1 MSVSE
6 TKCLGIDLTQQRP
19 MMAVAEGTKI
29 VKCETLAD
37 TPPAA
42 LLPIMY
48 GESVIVGAA
57 AHKHRRGTG
66 SVWPPECQAPVYGN
80 YLNGIGRIPLV
91 CAWAKLTRRAKEGF
105 SGSIGDTDIRWRP
118 IGEHDISVPSER
130 LITEATE
137 AWVQKYI
144 EKKTAII
151 VPDSLGEAAQQA
163 LIDNFDFDV
172 FLTPRPVAVALS
184 WCRRNAENY
193 QGEGEKSEEGATIG
207 HLLVI
212 TMAFDQWEVVPIEI
226 RAKIFNEKV
235 WLVPV
240 RNRTHEVGDIP
251 RIGVGLFTGISI
263 ADCNNAGEVWQY
275 AFGSEKASSFADGK
289 KVLSQEQIKALREY
303 MGSGW
308 TDRDR
313 NLFSSWDIWTDLFA
327 ASSHMSI
334 DRLKEEIVSL
344 YRKQLK
350 YLNPASV
357 DQCMGVVIDGAC
369 ARVRISEKRQVGD
382 IIRDI
387 IASAFER
394 HNIEIGDGFEAVRGA
409 AYTIAALEN
418 SLPCYRETIIPI
430 EIHYHSHNEQG
441 DLKNDWKML
450 IEGTTVKAGSEYK
463 PEEPVEGLQ
472 IKQGAKI
479 LKLTLRRP
487 SDRGEYIFR
496 QVTAEISEETRRD
509 EPVKISANLR
519 PGQGFAKVAIESAR
533 EGVFR
538 TLLNWKTMKPCDPPE
553 KPKLA
558 YLPQVSIVMHDEK
571 FWFKAESSIHSA
583 IRALRNDA
591 PDLLD
596 RLRQLREHIN
606 KLPLADSVDKY
617 RGHIQKGDI
626 FLHYGVFPSDGNL
639 EMVHSPSL
647 AKEFAEECEAYF
659 LHREIFTRKKKS
671 IQQTASWLYLACP
684 SAIIESARRN
694 LKQNIAATSQV
705 DLHTIGLCFEKP
717 FDIRSFFAALEKV
730 FLLRREH
737 INNWLRASRNIVRF
751 RDHALQPEIV
761 SRSRL
766 ENIISGLLRSLKGEV
781 NARGDQRENG
791 QLEIEDIVNPHGR
804 RPNLER
810 IFDNCVLSILYLL
823 KRRRY
828 ESDFMTSDNDYYKR
842 LDDIFSMLI
851 NERRNNLSDRQFKIV
866 SITLRF
872 LRQEASYDDLREIMV
887 EV

>member
-1 MSVSE
+1 MSASK

-19 MMAVAEGTKI
+19 MIAVAEGTKI
-29 VKCETLAD
+29 VQCKTLAD
-37 TPPAA
+37 TLPAA
-42 LLPIMY
+42 LLPIIH
-48 GESVIVGAA
+48 GESVIAGAS

-66 SVWPPECQAPVYGN
+66 CVWPPECQVPVYGN
-80 YLNGIGRIPLV
+80 YKNGVGRIPLV
-91 CAWAKLTRRAKEGF
+91 CAWAKLAKRAKEGF

-118 IGEHDISVPSER
+118 TGEHDISVPAER
-130 LITEATE
+130 LITESTE

-163 LIDNFDFDV
+163 LIDSFDFDV

-193 QGEGEKSEEGATIG
+193 QGEGEKSEEGAAIG

-212 TMAFDQWEVVPIEI
+212 TMALDQWEVVPIEI
-226 RAKIFNEKV
+226 RAKIFNEKL

-240 RNRTHEVGDIP
+240 RNRAYEVAEIP
-251 RIGVGLFTGISI
+251 RVGVGLFTGISI
-263 ADCNNAGEVWQY
+263 PDSNNTNEIWQY
-275 AFGSEKASSFADGK
+275 AFGSEKASSFANGK
-289 KVLSQEQIKALREY
+289 KALSQEQIKALREY
-303 MGSGW
+303 MDAGW
-308 TDRDR
+308 TNRDR
-313 NLFSSWDIWTDLFA
+313 NLFCSWDVWTDLFA
-327 ASSHMSI
+327 ASNHMSI
-334 DRLKEEIVSL
+334 DRLKEGIVSL
-344 YRKQLK
+344 YKQQLQH
-350 YLNPASV
+350 LNHIASER
-357 DQCMGVVIDGAC
+357 CLGVVIDGAC
-369 ARVRISEKRQVGD
+369 ARVCIKEKRQLG
-382 IIRDI
+382 DI

-394 HNIEIGDGFEAVRGA
+394 HNIEIDDGFEAVRGA
-409 AYTIAALEN
+409 AFTIAALKKG
-418 SLPCYRETIIPI
+418 LPCYRETIVPI
-430 EIHYHSHNEQG
+430 EIYHLRRNSRG
-441 DLKNDWKML
+441 DWENAWKTL
-450 IEGTTVKAGSEYK
+450 VEGATVKAGSEYGSK
-463 PEEPVEGLQ
+463 TPIEDLK
-472 IKQGAKI
+472 IKQGERELMLI
-479 LKLTLRRP
+479 LRRP
-487 SDRGEYIFR
+487 SGRNDYIFR
-496 QVTAEISEETRRD
+496 KVIAEIPEETRQD
-509 EPVKISANLR
+509 EPIRISANLQ

-533 EGVFR
+533 EGIFH
-538 TLLNWKTMKPCDPPE
+538 TLLNWRTMEPCDPPE

-558 YLPQVSIVMHDEK
+558 YLPQVSVVIHDED
-571 FWFKAESSIHSA
+571 FWFKAEPSIHSA
-583 IRALRNDA
+583 IRALRSDA

-596 RLRQLREHIN
+596 RLGQLREHIN
-606 KLPLADSVDKY
+606 KWPLADSVDKY
-617 RGHIQKGDI
+617 RGRIPKGDI

-659 LHREIFTRKKKS
+659 SRQGRFTETKKS
-671 IQQTASWLYLACP
+671 IQQTASWMYLACP
-684 SAIIESARRN
+684 SAIIESARQN
-694 LKQNIAATSQV
+694 LKRDIAATSQV

-751 RDHALQPEIV
+751 RDHALQPKIV

-766 ENIISGLLRSLKGEV
+766 ENIISGLLRSLEGEV
-781 NARGDQRENG
+781 NARGDQCENG
-791 QLEIEDIVNPHGR
+791 QLEIESIVNPHGR
-804 RPNLER
+804 RPKLKR

-828 ESDFMTSDNDYYKR
+828 EPDFMSSDNDHYKR

-851 NERRNNLSDRQFKIV
+851 NERRSNLSDRQFKIV

-872 LRQEASYDDLREIMV
+872 LRQEASYADLQGIMV

>member
-1 MSVSE
+1 MSASK

-19 MMAVAEGTKI
+19 MLAVAEGTKI
-29 VKCETLAD
+29 VKCKTLAD

-42 LLPIMY
+42 LLPIIY
-48 GESVIVGAA
+48 GESAITGAA
-57 AHKHRRGTG
+57 AQKHRRGMG

-80 YLNGIGRIPLV
+80 YLNGVGRIPLV
-91 CAWAKLTRRAKEGF
+91 CAWAKLTMRAKEGF

-130 LITEATE
+130 LITESTE

-193 QGEGEKSEEGATIG
+193 QGKGEKSEEGAAVG

-212 TMAFDQWEVVPIEI
+212 TMALDQWEVVPIEI
-226 RAKIFNEKV
+226 RAKIFNEKT

-240 RNRTHEVGDIP
+240 RNRTHEVRDIP
-251 RIGVGLFTGISI
+251 RVGVGLFTGISI

-275 AFGSEKASSFADGK
+275 AFGSEKASIFADGK

-303 MGSGW
+303 MDSGW

-313 NLFSSWDIWTDLFA
+313 NLFGSWDIWADLFA

-334 DRLKEEIVSL
+334 NRLKEEIVGL
-344 YRKQLK
+344 YSKQLK
-350 YLNPASV
+350 YLNPAAV
-357 DQCMGVVIDGAC
+357 NPCMGVVIDGAC
-369 ARVRISEKRQVGD
+369 ARVCISEKRQFG
-382 IIRDI
+382 DI

-394 HNIEIGDGFEAVRGA
+394 HNIEIADGFEAVRGA
-409 AYTIAALEN
+409 AFTVAALKKG
-418 SLPCYRETIIPI
+418 LPCYRETIVPI
-430 EIHYHSHNEQG
+430 EIHYHRRNELG
-441 DLKNDWKML
+441 DPENAWKML
-450 IEGTTVKAGSEYK
+450 VEGTTVKAGSEYK
-463 PEEPVEGLQ
+463 SKTPIEDLK
-472 IKQGAKI
+472 IKQGERE
-479 LKLTLRRP
+479 LKLILRRP
-487 SDRGEYIFR
+487 SGINDYIFR
-496 QVTAEISEETRRD
+496 KVTAEIPEETRQD

-533 EGVFR
+533 EGIFH
-538 TLLNWKTMKPCDPPE
+538 TLLNWRTMEPCEPPE

-558 YLPQVSIVMHDEK
+558 YLPQVSIVMHDED
-571 FWFKAESSIHSA
+571 FWFKAEPSIHSA
-583 IRALRNDA
+583 IRSLRSDA
-591 PDLLD
+591 PDLMD
-596 RLRQLREHIN
+596 RLRQLKKHIN
-606 KLPLADSVDKY
+606 RTLLADREDEY
-617 RGHIQKGDI
+617 RGRKPKGDI

-647 AKEFAEECEAYF
+647 ANEFAEECEAYF
-659 LHREIFTRKKKS
+659 SRRGIPTEKKKS

-684 SAIIESARRN
+684 PAIIESARQN
-694 LKQNIAATSQV
+694 LKQNIEATSQV
-705 DLHTIGLCFEKP
+705 DLHTIGLCFEKSL
-717 FDIRSFFAALEKV
+717 DISSFFAALEDV
-730 FLLRREH
+730 FLLRQEH

-766 ENIISGLLRSLKGEV
+766 EKIISGLLRSLEGEV
-781 NARGDQRENG
+781 NARVGQCGNG
-791 QLEIEDIVNPHGR
+791 QLEIEGIVNHSRR
-804 RPNLER
+804 RPNLKR

-828 ESDFMTSDNDYYKR
+828 EPDFMSSDNDNYKR
-842 LDDIFSMLI
+842 LDDIFSKLI
-851 NERRNNLSDRQFKIV
+851 NERRNNLSNRQFKIV
-866 SITLRF
+866 SISLRF
-872 LRQEASYDDLREIMV
+872 LRQEASYDDLRGIMV

>member
-1 MSVSE
+1 MSVPE
-6 TKCLGIDLTQQRP
+6 AKCLGIDLTQQRP

-42 LLPIMY
+42 LLPIVH
-48 GESVIVGAA
+48 GESVIAGAA

-80 YLNGIGRIPLV
+80 YLNGVGRIPLV
-91 CAWAKLTRRAKEGF
+91 CAWAKLIKRDGRGF
-105 SGSIGDTDIRWRP
+105 SGSIGDTEIRWRP
-118 IGEHDISVPSER
+118 IGEHDISVPAER
-130 LITEATE
+130 LITESTE

-151 VPDSLGEAAQQA
+151 VPDSLCEAAQQA

-184 WCRRNAENY
+184 WCRRNAANY

-212 TMAFDQWEVVPIEI
+212 TMALDQWEVVPIEI

-251 RIGVGLFTGISI
+251 KVGVGLFTGISI
-263 ADCNNAGEVWQY
+263 ADCNNAGEVWQF

-289 KVLSQEQIKALREY
+289 RVLAQEQIKALREY
-303 MGSGW
+303 MRSGW

-334 DRLKEEIVSL
+334 DRLKKEIVSL
-344 YRKQLK
+344 YRKQLQ
-350 YLNPASV
+350 YLNPAAV

-369 ARVRISEKRQVGD
+369 ARVRISEKRQFG
-382 IIRDI
+382 DI

-394 HNIEIGDGFEAVRGA
+394 HNVEIGDGFEAVRGA
-409 AYTIAALEN
+409 AYTSAALGKG
-418 SLPCYRETIIPI
+418 LPCYRETIIPI
-430 EIHYHSHNEQG
+430 WIYHLRRNMHG
-441 DLKNDWKML
+441 DWENAWKIL
-450 IEGTTVKAGSEYK
+450 VEGATVKAGSEYGSK
-463 PEEPVEGLQ
+463 TPIEDLK
-472 IKQGAKI
+472 IKQGEKELMLI
-479 LKLTLRRP
+479 LRRP
-487 SDRGEYIFR
+487 SSRNDYIFR
-496 QVTAEISEETRRD
+496 KVIAEIPEETRQD
-509 EPVKISANLR
+509 EPIRISANLQ
-519 PGQGFAKVAIESAR
+519 PGQSFAKVAIESAR
-533 EGVFR
+533 EGIFH
-538 TLLNWKTMKPCDPPE
+538 TLLNWRTMEPCDPPE

-558 YLPQVSIVMHDEK
+558 YLPQVSVVIHDED
-571 FWFKAESSIHSA
+571 FWFKAEPSIHSA
-583 IRALRNDA
+583 IRALRSDA

-596 RLRQLREHIN
+596 RLGQLREHIN
-606 KLPLADSVDKY
+606 RWPLADRVDEY
-617 RGHIQKGDI
+617 RGRIPKGDI

-647 AKEFAEECEAYF
+647 AKEFAKECEAYF
-659 LHREIFTRKKKS
+659 SRQGRFTETKKS
-671 IQQTASWLYLACP
+671 IQQTVSWLYLACP
-684 SAIIESARRN
+684 PAIIESVRKKLRRG
-694 LKQNIAATSQV
+694 IASISKV
-705 DLHTIGLCFEKP
+705 DLHTMGLCFEDP
-717 FDIRSFFAALEKV
+717 SDIKSFFAALEQL
-730 FLLRREH
+730 FQLRCSG
-737 INNWLRASRNIVRF
+737 INEWLRTIRNIVRF

-761 SRSRL
+761 SKGRL
-766 ENIISGLLRSLKGEV
+766 ENIISGLLRSLEGEV
-781 NARGDQRENG
+781 RVSNFAQIYN
-791 QLEIEDIVNPHGR
+791 
-804 RPNLER
+804 
-810 IFDNCVLSILYLL
+810 NCILAILYLL

-828 ESDFMTSDNDYYKR
+828 EPDFMTSGDDHYNQR
-842 LDDIFSMLI
+842 LDNILSALI
-851 NERRNNLSDRQFKIV
+851 NKRRNELSNRQSEIV

-872 LRQEASYDDLREIMV
+872 LRQEASYADLQGIMI